1 MFLRIEVAQNAGL
14 RHVEVI
20 NGDEA
25 FYPQPMKDYGEWLKL
40 FIQSYF
46 EPGGCRAPPPL
57 ILGSVS
63 LNANVFSKNVI
74 RLLEENNEEH
84 TADMCQLYL
93 PQ

>member
-25 FYPQPMKDYGEWLKL
+25 FYPQPMKDYGELLKL

-46 EPGGCRAPPPL
+46 EEPGGRRAPPPL

-74 RLLEENNEEH
+74 RLPVSFTCH
-84 TADMCQLYL
+84 SSG
-93 PQ
+93 PI